1 MVVDIRSQLAL
12 AFMVRR
18 AEVSAPNAVGGRGNA
33 SDAAAA
39 DNPDDDVLLAEEW
52 LRVGGYAPA
61 QLLYA
66 AACPWVSESLAS
78 LDAGNGL
85 EAVTNHAA
93 KLEHGINAFGAA
105 RMLLHNQIALT
116 APEVMAASAHGR
128 SAASVREVTP
138 KCPYPINWVGYRPDI
153 SDIDDLPYSEPLLWN
168 TALSSAL
175 LAAMGVNNVRYVNY
189 ECTCVSACVRASV
202 RAGVR
207 AYDIRACVRSCVRMG
222 VRACVWA
229 CGRACGRA
237 GVRACVCV
245 RACVWHACL
254 RAYLRAC
261 VRACVLACV
270 VAYVRACVHLCV
282 CACVL
287 ARVRECVRAC
297 VRVACPL
304 ACVLASVFLCVRAY
318 VRACVHLCV
327 CVCVRGCVRA
337 CVRACIAGCCKD
349 EGLERAT
356 WA

>member
-1 MVVDIRSQLAL
+1 LVVDIRSQLAL

-18 AEVSAPNAVGGRGNA
+18 AEVSAPNAVGGRENA
-33 SDAAAA
+33 PGDAAA
-39 DNPDDDVLLAEEW
+39 DPDADVLLAEEW

-153 SDIDDLPYSEPLLWN
+153 SDIDDRPYSEPLLWN

-207 AYDIRACVRSCVRMG
+207 AYDTCVRAYGRASVRMG

-229 CGRACGRA
+229 CRRA
-237 GVRACVCV
+237 GV
-245 RACVWHACL
+245 
-254 RAYLRAC
+254 
-261 VRACVLACV
+261 
-270 VAYVRACVHLCV
+270 
-282 CACVL
+282 
-287 ARVRECVRAC
+287 CVRAC
-297 VRVACPL
+297 VRVACL
-304 ACVLASVFLCVRAY
+304 FACVLACVCAC
-318 VRACVHLCV
+318 VRACV
-327 CVCVRGCVRA
+327 RSCVRA
-337 CVRACIAGCCKD
+337 CVRASVRVCVRACVRALLAAAKTR
-349 EGLERAT
+349 GLRGQHGHK
-356 WA
+356 

>member
-18 AEVSAPNAVGGRGNA
+18 AEVSAPNAVDGSENA
-33 SDAAAA
+33 PDGAAA
-39 DNPDDDVLLAEEW
+39 DPDDDVPLAEEW

-153 SDIDDLPYSEPLLWN
+153 SDIDDRPYSEPLLWN

-207 AYDIRACVRSCVRMG
+207 AYDTCVRAFVRAYGRASVRMG

-229 CGRACGRA
+229 CRRA
-237 GVRACVCV
+237 GV
-245 RACVWHACL
+245 
-254 RAYLRAC
+254 
-261 VRACVLACV
+261 
-270 VAYVRACVHLCV
+270 
-282 CACVL
+282 
-287 ARVRECVRAC
+287 CVRAC
-297 VRVACPL
+297 VRVACL
-304 ACVLASVFLCVRAY
+304 FACVLA
-318 VRACVHLCV
+318 CV
-327 CVCVRGCVRA
+327 CACVRA
-337 CVRACIAGCCKD
+337 CVRSCVRACICACV
-349 EGLERAT
+349 RV
-356 WA
+356 

>member
-18 AEVSAPNAVGGRGNA
+18 AEVSAPDAVGGRRENA
-33 SDAAAA
+33 PDAAA
-39 DNPDDDVLLAEEW
+39 DDDVLLAEQW
-52 LRVGGYAPA
+52 LRVGGYAPDK
-61 QLLYA
+61 LLYAA

-85 EAVTNHAA
+85 EAVTNHEA
-93 KLEHGINAFGAA
+93 KLEHGINAFGVA

-138 KCPYPINWVGYRPDI
+138 KCPYPNNWVGYRPDT

-207 AYDIRACVRSCVRMG
+207 AYDTCVRAFVRAYGRAGVRMG

-229 CGRACGRA
+229 CRRA
-237 GVRACVCV
+237 GV
-245 RACVWHACL
+245 
-254 RAYLRAC
+254 
-261 VRACVLACV
+261 
-270 VAYVRACVHLCV
+270 
-282 CACVL
+282 
-287 ARVRECVRAC
+287 CVRAC
-297 VRVACPL
+297 VRVACL
-304 ACVLASVFLCVRAY
+304 FACVLACVCACVRACARSC
-318 VRACVHLCV
+318 VRACVRAS
-327 CVCVRGCVRA
+327 VRVCVRA
-337 CVRACIAGCCKD
+337 CVRACIAGCRKD
-349 EGLERAT
+349 EGLRGQHGHK
-356 WA
+356 

>member
-1 MVVDIRSQLAL
+1 
-12 AFMVRR
+12 MVRR
-18 AEVSAPNAVGGRGNA
+18 AEVSAPNAVDGSENA
-33 SDAAAA
+33 PDGAAA
-39 DNPDDDVLLAEEW
+39 DPDDDVLLADEW

-207 AYDIRACVRSCVRMG
+207 AYDTCVRAFVRAYGRAGVRMG

-229 CGRACGRA
+229 CRRAGVCACVRACGMPVC
-237 GVRACVCV
+237 VRTCVRVCV
-245 RACVWHACL
+245 RACL
-254 RAYLRAC
+254 RA
-261 VRACVLACV
+261 
-270 VAYVRACVHLCV
+270 
-282 CACVL
+282 
-287 ARVRECVRAC
+287 
-297 VRVACPL
+297 
-304 ACVLASVFLCVRAY
+304 
-318 VRACVHLCV
+318 
-327 CVCVRGCVRA
+327 
-337 CVRACIAGCCKD
+337 
-349 EGLERAT
+349 
-356 WA
+356 